1 MMHMK
6 NLIVVLILAAVIGL
20 AIYYI
25 VKQKKNGA
33 RCIGCPSGGC
43 CSKQGTGG
51 CTCGEQNNS

>member
-1 MMHMK
+1 MK

-33 RCIGCPSGGC
+33 KCIGCPYSKECGKASGD
-43 CSKQGTGG
+43 G
-51 CTCGEQNNS
+51 CTCGDQNNS

>member
-1 MMHMK
+1 MK